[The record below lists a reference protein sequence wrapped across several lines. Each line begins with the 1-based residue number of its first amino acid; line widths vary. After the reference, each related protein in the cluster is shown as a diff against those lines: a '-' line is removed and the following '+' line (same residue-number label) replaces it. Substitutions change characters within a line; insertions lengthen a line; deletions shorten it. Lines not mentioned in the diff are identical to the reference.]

1 MRNFPDVLD
10 QQGTTK
16 IVVRQQAPAVQQTTR
31 TVLPQSANHLLTEEA
46 AWDWRALKDYV
57 VTEITQRHGPQPID
71 DRKAKQIFDSFLK
84 RWGDLAVPIAKAA
97 FTDHDGMWAN
107 APISIN
113 RFCKN
118 SDPFFAAEIAERL
131 QK

>member
-10 QQGTTK
+10 EQGATK
-16 IVVRQQAPAVQQTTR
+16 IVVTQQTPVVQQTTR
-31 TVLPQSANHLLTEEA
+31 TVVPESAHHLLAEES

-57 VTEITQRHGPQPID
+57 ITEITQRHGPQPLD
-71 DRKAKQIFDSFLK
+71 ERRVKAIFESFLK

-97 FTDHDGMWAN
+97 FTDYDGMWAH
-107 APISIN
+107 APISVN
-113 RFCKN
+113 RFCIK
-118 SDPFFAAEIAERL
+118 SDPFFAAQIAERL